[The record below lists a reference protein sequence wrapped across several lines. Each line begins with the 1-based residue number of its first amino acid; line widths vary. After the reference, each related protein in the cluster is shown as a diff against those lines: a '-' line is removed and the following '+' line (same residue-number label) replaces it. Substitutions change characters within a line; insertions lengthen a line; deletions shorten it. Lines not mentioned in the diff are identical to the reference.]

1 LLASMAK
8 GMIPANLNTQKPLQ
22 TNLHLPLK
30 DNAHQ
35 KIHIG
40 MTNNFA
46 FGGVNCSLLIKN
58 LKP

>member
-1 LLASMAK
+1 MAK

-30 DNAHQ
+30 DNVHQ